1 MASKVEENHENVDS
15 TPTTL
20 NLTTPTP
27 ILTPNPN
34 PNPNPE
40 KSKKSFF
47 SKMSFFD
54 KKQRNSSDNV
64 EEDEEDLARPERWS
78 MGVLND
84 PHTHEVPGKALQ
96 NHHPDQKLRSFPA

>member
-15 TPTTL
+15 TPT
-20 NLTTPTP
+20 LTTPTP
-27 ILTPNPN
+27 ILTPN

-54 KKQRNSSDNV
+54 KKLRNSSDNI

-84 PHTHEVPGKALQ
+84 PHTHEVPGKAL
-96 NHHPDQKLRSFPA
+96 